1 MKANEMNCHRAAELL
16 PWLLNG
22 TLEGGE
28 RRELLEH
35 LRGCPACRSALA
47 DTRTAWE
54 IFDWHPEPAAL
65 IACAGAGAGVAITQ
79 AGAGTDGARAT
90 AAGSPA
96 AAPGLDAGGSDDFAA
111 LEEHLGTC
119 PSCAAELEL
128 LRMSR
133 RLADPAED
141 ERIVVLP
148 AARRAKEAP
157 AELAPGAPRPGRT
170 APIEL
175 GRAETAAPGRARPA
189 ARPAARDHLAARR
202 AWQRSALAA
211 GLVGLLAASGWLESA
226 RHSRDLE
233 RRLAAARA
241 AAAPSAATR
250 PATAPP
256 PSGAAQAP
264 AAPSGSEAGLRRR
277 AGEAESR
284 LAALASQN
292 QQLQRRVA
300 ELGRV
305 ATELDQRAAATQR
318 QQPAPAARIESD
330 AWVGDLSPAGQA
342 ERGVGEPAP
351 EAIPLSAG
359 AATVILH
366 ARLPEAFGDFE
377 LEVHDAQDRPVGGP
391 ARLQR
396 QPGSPGTAEL
406 AVTLRRNAL
415 APGSYTFKLF
425 GRAAAPGN
433 AGGAA
438 ETPGGAGG
446 PERKALATYS
456 VRIS

>member
-1 MKANEMNCHRAAELL
+1 MTMNCDRAAELL

-22 TLEGGE
+22 TLEAGE

-35 LRGCPACRSALA
+35 LRGCPTCRSALA
-47 DTRTAWE
+47 GTRTAWDL
-54 IFDWHPEPAAL
+54 FDWHPEPAAL
-65 IACAGAGAGVAITQ
+65 IALAGAGAGVAITQ
-79 AGAGTDGARAT
+79 ASAGTGGAGAT

-111 LEEHLGTC
+111 IEEHLGTC

-133 RLADPAED
+133 RLAEPAED

-175 GRAETAAPGRARPA
+175 GRAETAAPWA
-189 ARPAARDHLAARR
+189 ARPAARDDLAARR

-233 RRLAAARA
+233 RRLAAAGG
-241 AAAPSAATR
+241 PSAATR

-256 PSGAAQAP
+256 PSGAAPAP
-264 AAPSGSEAGLRRR
+264 AAASASEAGLRRR

-284 LAALASQN
+284 LAALANQN

-305 ATELDQRAAATQR
+305 AAALDQRAAAAQR
-318 QQPAPAARIESD
+318 QPPAPAARIESD

-342 ERGVGEPAP
+342 ERGAGEPAP
-351 EAIPLSAG
+351 EVIPLSAG

-366 ARLPEAFGDFE
+366 ARLAEAFGDFE
-377 LEVHDAQDRPVGGP
+377 LEVRDAQDRPVGRP
-391 ARLQR
+391 VRLQR
-396 QPGSPGTAEL
+396 QPGGQGAAEL

-438 ETPGGAGG
+438 AAPGGAGG